1 MLRAIKQ
8 AHGAG
13 LRIVAIRLPVIVLGD
28 SSLIFTAKGASSSG
42 RLPYP
47 LQWPASLSRSPF
59 GTRTETTIVM
69 ATAPSGSWSI
79 MLQSSSHMTSFIRS
93 GVTTDTA
100 IWFTPPSERVKIQSN
115 WLTISAL
122 DLTSVNLCMKAPC
135 PRICYPRDLTT
146 NSKQCNSSDHMRLG
160 KPAAVVMKTQ
170 GFPRAIAPNG
180 LKLADDWEF
189 EFTDSTVLGFAWYP
203 EPPQGDIFRFGF
215 PSFGRIR
222 YQLPDG
228 RQRFLDIGAFNTCNA
243 RTDANLSNALKL
255 QHRAQA
261 ILLCL
266 TLRDTHSICQTTL
279 YNSMKQT
286 CLKILHRILRA
297 YR

>member
-1 MLRAIKQ
+1 
-8 AHGAG
+8 
-13 LRIVAIRLPVIVLGD
+13 
-28 SSLIFTAKGASSSG
+28 
-42 RLPYP
+42 
-47 LQWPASLSRSPF
+47 
-59 GTRTETTIVM
+59 
-69 ATAPSGSWSI
+69 
-79 MLQSSSHMTSFIRS
+79 
-93 GVTTDTA
+93 
-100 IWFTPPSERVKIQSN
+100 
-115 WLTISAL
+115 
-122 DLTSVNLCMKAPC
+122 
-135 PRICYPRDLTT
+135 
-146 NSKQCNSSDHMRLG
+146 MRLG

-203 EPPQGDIFRFGF
+203 EPPQGDLFRFGF

-266 TLRDTHSICQTTL
+266 TLRDTRSICQTTL